1 MTSWWRHVLLASK
14 GCWESLCWSI
24 QKKKMKKCRC
34 VCEICSNEGGFPK
47 ISWRHKYSWDDV
59 TVTWGQFLNSA
70 FPNLDT
76 QQNWCRSIMCFCY
89 YCLLKICP
97 FHTLS
102 RDPGWR
108 HDDVIVRGTSTL
120 LGLHLDQVWL
130 RLNVLKWTKWRV
142 EHPRVK
148 QMGSGKKKKKKKN
161 QEKKSEQKER
171 LFRIEL
177 RKSQLEVYVCKQTA
191 IRLFRLCMN

>member
-108 HDDVIVRGTSTL
+108 HENF
-120 LGLHLDQVWL
+120 QVQRTISVW
-130 RLNVLKWTKWRV
+130 VLCLCKIWSKLKFVQWQKCRSEKPCTK
-142 EHPRVK
+142 P
-148 QMGSGKKKKKKKN
+148 MGF
-161 QEKKSEQKER
+161 
-171 LFRIEL
+171 FR
-177 RKSQLEVYVCKQTA
+177 
-191 IRLFRLCMN
+191 